1 MTEKQLQE
9 QYATKEKEN
18 QLQLSIENKKKELEL
33 IHSENVKLLDQ
44 KLINLE
50 TEWKQATA
58 STAELHANKIKN
70 NSILHETMLTNINK
84 ERMQEQLEIQEKNQ
98 QLQLLTEK
106 NQKALELNH
115 LENIKR
121 IKKKMNTNHLQEKDD
136 LMKELTLLHASKYQL
151 EKMDAI
157 EEAVHLAIDKTTN
170 ALELEHRDRLLQLH
184 LKSKQDEE
192 ILMTQMEQT
201 KQDVQEQHATEMNH
215 LQSKHDYNMNELSEE
230 HSLEIDIH
238 EKQMN
243 EVIDY
248 GK

>member
-18 QLQLSIENKKKELEL
+18 QLQLSVENKKKELEL

-50 TEWKQATA
+50 TEWNKATA
-58 STAELHANKIKN
+58 STAELHATKIKN

-106 NQKALELNH
+106 NQKALELKH

-121 IKKKMNTNHLQEKDD
+121 IKKKMNTNHLQEKDN

>member
-1 MTEKQLQE
+1 RQFFNFTANLSFSIYFDDLEKEFKQKTTATAELHAKKIQEIHTQHETALTELTEKQLQE

-18 QLQLSIENKKKELEL
+18 QLQLSVENKKKELEL

-50 TEWKQATA
+50 TEWNKATA

-106 NQKALELNH
+106 NQKALELKH

-157 EEAVHLAIDKTTN
+157 EEAVHLAI
-170 ALELEHRDRLLQLH
+170 
-184 LKSKQDEE
+184 
-192 ILMTQMEQT
+192 
-201 KQDVQEQHATEMNH
+201 
-215 LQSKHDYNMNELSEE
+215 
-230 HSLEIDIH
+230 
-238 EKQMN
+238 
-243 EVIDY
+243 
-248 GK
+248 